1 MQKLKGNTVLIVVVI
16 ILAVLLVVAIA
27 LGAYFWGKTKSTTP
41 EASPT
46 MTSTVSPTATP
57 TEAVSEPEESP
68 KEVVENFMNYTL
80 GTLPSAKLDFE
91 AARALLTED
100 QKIQFSDDNTFAA
113 RFYGIQDGP
122 TSVKFISENIT
133 GDESVVRYD
142 PSWGEMSLAWAFF
155 LVKIDNQW
163 LISDFRNDAQ

>member
-41 EASPT
+41 KASPT
-46 MTSTVSPTATP
+46 MTSIASPTATP
-57 TEAVSEPEESP
+57 TEAVSEPEQSP
-68 KEVVENFMNYTL
+68 KEVVENFMDYTL
-80 GTLPSAKLDFE
+80 GTLPTAMLNFD

-100 QKIQFSDDNTFAA
+100 QKIQFSDDNIFGA

-122 TSVKFISENIT
+122 TSGKFIS
-133 GDESVVRYD
+133 
-142 PSWGEMSLAWAFF
+142 
-155 LVKIDNQW
+155 
-163 LISDFRNDAQ
+163 

>member
-1 MQKLKGNTVLIVVVI
+1 MQKLKGNTALIVVVI
-16 ILAVLLVVAIA
+16 ILAALLVVAIG
-27 LGAYFWGKTKSTTP
+27 LGAYFWGKSKSTTP

-46 MTSTVSPTATP
+46 ITSTASPTAIP
-57 TEAVSEPEESP
+57 TEAVTEPKESP
-68 KEVVENFMNYTL
+68 KEVVENFMDYTL
-80 GTLPSAKLDFE
+80 GTLPSANLNFE
-91 AARALLTED
+91 SARALLTED
-100 QKIQFSDDNTFAA
+100 QKIQFEDDNTFAA

-122 TSVKFISENIT
+122 TSVKFISENVT
-133 GDESVVRYD
+133 GEEAVVRYD